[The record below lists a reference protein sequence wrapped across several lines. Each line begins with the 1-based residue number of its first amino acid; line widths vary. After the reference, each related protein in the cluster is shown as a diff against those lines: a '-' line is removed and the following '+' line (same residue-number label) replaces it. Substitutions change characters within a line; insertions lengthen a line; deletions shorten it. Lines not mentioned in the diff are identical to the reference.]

1 MTRFASFAYI
11 IQLDLKINIISIF
24 IKNFIFWQLLF
35 DTMRLCPVIPKNRIS
50 AKKIN
55 NKSYLYRL
63 YLEIKKNE
71 RLPSILKSIDS
82 NMLPIDLSS
91 K

>member
-24 IKNFIFWQLLF
+24 IKNFIFWQLLL
-35 DTMRLCPVIPKNRIS
+35 DTMRLCPAIPTNRIS

-55 NKSYLYRL
+55 IKSYLYRL
-63 YLEIKKNE
+63 YLEIKNE